1 MFIIIGFILTILVS
15 VVNGVRLVVSKEVQ
29 ESTNAKYRIA
39 CYFIAFACFGLAIGN
54 IAHILRN
61 GLEYAPIEVCSM
73 ISLSISVF
81 QALLVTAA
89 MIMLYTNRNVVVKK
103 FIIHAIPLLL
113 FSVAYIVAIQFQEN
127 QKSANISDFIA
138 AAHYNVPSA
147 IRLFYFL
154 FYIVQLI
161 LFTIIFFRER
171 SRYISYAVPAI
182 ATASK
187 VIRLEWVK
195 YAFLVA
201 LLEGILSI
209 SIMIIPSYTTEMIF
223 RVVTFLFYL
232 VFPIYYINY
241 SRTYNRVKAMLD
253 NTENEMSHVIVEE
266 NNGMDQILTRLVM
279 QNNELFKKCE
289 AYIVQEKCYLNPEL
303 KVETI
308 VTELGTN
315 RTYLANAIKQNTGQT
330 IGEFILSQRLKH
342 AQDMLKDE
350 QFKKVKIEDIAIRS
364 GFNSLRTFH
373 RNFKASFGITPEEY
387 RKKY

>member
-1 MFIIIGFILTILVS
+1 MFIVIGFILTVLVS

-29 ESTNAKYRIA
+29 QSTNTKYRIA

-89 MIMLYTNRNVVVKK
+89 MVMLYTNRNVVVKK
-103 FIIHAIPLLL
+103 FIIHAIPFLL

-147 IRLFYFL
+147 IRLFYFI

-209 SIMIIPSYTTEMIF
+209 SIMIIPSYVTEMIF

-241 SRTYNRVKAMLD
+241 SRTYNRVKAMLA
-253 NTENEMSHVIVEE
+253 NTENETSHVIVEE

-303 KVETI
+303 KVESI

>member
-1 MFIIIGFILTILVS
+1 
-15 VVNGVRLVVSKEVQ
+15 
-29 ESTNAKYRIA
+29 
-39 CYFIAFACFGLAIGN
+39 
-54 IAHILRN
+54 
-61 GLEYAPIEVCSM
+61 
-73 ISLSISVF
+73 
-81 QALLVTAA
+81 
-89 MIMLYTNRNVVVKK
+89 
-103 FIIHAIPLLL
+103 
-113 FSVAYIVAIQFQEN
+113 
-127 QKSANISDFIA
+127 
-138 AAHYNVPSA
+138 
-147 IRLFYFL
+147 
-154 FYIVQLI
+154 
-161 LFTIIFFRER
+161 
-171 SRYISYAVPAI
+171 
-182 ATASK
+182 
-187 VIRLEWVK
+187 
-195 YAFLVA
+195 
-201 LLEGILSI
+201 
-209 SIMIIPSYTTEMIF
+209 
-223 RVVTFLFYL
+223 
-232 VFPIYYINY
+232 
-241 SRTYNRVKAMLD
+241 MLD